1 MIRIVAVDAQDKQV
15 WESLLELRRQY
26 QDGWTL
32 IGARMVTLFALEH
45 GRTPPRFSLDADALV
60 NVRLIPHGTERFSKV
75 LLELGYEL
83 IDVSR
88 FGHGHRFRRG
98 SVDIDVL
105 APGGLNSVDRRV
117 TVPPL
122 HTVEV
127 PGGSQALQRTEVVE
141 VELGGQRGALP
152 RPNLLGAI
160 LVKTRAI
167 AVDDAKDSQRLDV
180 AFLLTLV
187 GDPQAAASTIT
198 SAEKRWLRAHP
209 EMNDP
214 DRAWWRAQ
222 ESQREWGLFVLR
234 TLMS

>member
-1 MIRIVAVDAQDKQV
+1 MIRVVALDAQDQQV
-15 WESLLELRRQY
+15 WESLLELRARY
-26 QDGWTL
+26 PDGWTL
-32 IGARMVTLFALEH
+32 IGARMVTLYALEH

-60 NVRLIPHGTERFSKV
+60 NVRLIPHGTQRFSKL

-83 IDVSR
+83 IDVSG

-98 SVDIDVL
+98 GVDIDVL
-105 APGGLNSVDRRV
+105 APDGLHSVDRRV

-141 VELGGQRGALP
+141 VDLGGRRGALP

-167 AVDDAKDSQRLDV
+167 AVDDAKDSQRIDV

-187 GDPQAAASTIT
+187 EDLQGTASTIT
-198 SAEKRWLRAHP
+198 SPEKRWLRAHP

-234 TLMS
+234 TLMT